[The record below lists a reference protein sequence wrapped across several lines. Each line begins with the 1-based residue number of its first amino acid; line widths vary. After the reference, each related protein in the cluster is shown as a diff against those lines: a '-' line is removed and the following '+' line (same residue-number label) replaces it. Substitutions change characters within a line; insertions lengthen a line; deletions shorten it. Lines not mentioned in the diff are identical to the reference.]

1 MRQIFSLYILI
12 TISKMSE
19 ITLNMDVC
27 RDLLKKFVEA
37 GYKTTSAAS
46 IKDGAALHRYFRILK
61 GEEPDS
67 KEDHKAIYSSIFKT
81 IEVFNSQCAYTLD
94 DAAVIDK
101 LVTFVTEHLTKTQES
116 QKETKHQ
123 EEEKVA
129 EI

>member
-1 MRQIFSLYILI
+1 
-12 TISKMSE
+12 MSE
-19 ITLNMDVC
+19 ITLTMDVC

-37 GYKTTSAAS
+37 GFKTTSAAS

-61 GEEPDS
+61 GEEPES
-67 KEDHKAIYSSIFKT
+67 KEDPRSIYSSIFKT

-101 LVTFVTEHLTKTQES
+101 LITFVTSELSKTPENQISS
-116 QKETKHQ
+116 QD
-123 EEEKVA
+123 EEKVV

>member
-1 MRQIFSLYILI
+1 
-12 TISKMSE
+12 MSE

-37 GYKTTSAAS
+37 GYKSTSAAS

-61 GEEPDS
+61 GEEQDS
-67 KEDHKAIYSSIFKT
+67 KEDHRAIYSSIFKT

-101 LVTFVTEHLTKTQES
+101 LITFVTEHLSKASES
-116 QKETKHQ
+116 QKEDKPSD
-123 EEEKVA
+123 EKVV